1 MTQTLEYLD
10 TIERTKQE
18 ANQLK
23 QQLAQ
28 APAKLRQ
35 ATEGLE
41 ALKSSSADT
50 MTKESLANY
59 SLRQLE
65 SRLNETLDNL
75 QSAQEDLSAYNSQ
88 LIALQT
94 QPERVQSAMY
104 SASMRLMQIRNQLNG
119 LTPNQ
124 ESLRPT
130 QQQELLAE
138 QVMLNGQLD
147 LERKIWRQIPPYKIC
162 CKNNGITRL
171 HTLINWSVMFS
182 CYRRLSAVKG

>member
-1 MTQTLEYLD
+1 MPTRSEVQSQLDLLSKQKILSPAEKLAQQDLTQTLEYLD

-119 LTPNQ
+119 
-124 ESLRPT
+124 
-130 QQQELLAE
+130 
-138 QVMLNGQLD
+138 
-147 LERKIWRQIPPYKIC
+147 
-162 CKNNGITRL
+162 
-171 HTLINWSVMFS
+171 
-182 CYRRLSAVKG
+182 